1 MSRESERRL
10 QAIPTAKSG
19 PPQEKLHSEAKG
31 VAILWQWL
39 DWTRSAAIE
48 LRPDQWVKN
57 LLVLAPLLFSRNLFA
72 TIAEGQAV
80 AAFICF
86 CLISSSVYILND
98 LFDLEN
104 DRLHPHKRQ
113 RPLASGALPVPVAT
127 TIMLGLLLLGL
138 PAGWMVGSTF
148 ALVLSAYLL
157 VNLLYSAWL
166 KHKVILDIFAIAS
179 GFVLRVVGGGVAI
192 NVEISHW
199 LLLCTTLLA
208 LFLGFSKRR
217 HELGILGEKAV
228 SHRRV
233 LGDYSVYFL
242 DIMIGVVTAC
252 TVMSYALYTVSEE
265 TVRRIGSQGLMFTLP
280 FVLYGIFRYLYLIYH
295 KNRGGDPTRDL
306 LTDPAIAIDLCL
318 YTVTVG
324 VVLYWPF

>member
-1 MSRESERRL
+1 
-10 QAIPTAKSG
+10 
-19 PPQEKLHSEAKG
+19 
-31 VAILWQWL
+31 
-39 DWTRSAAIE
+39 
-48 LRPDQWVKN
+48 
-57 LLVLAPLLFSRNLFA
+57 
-72 TIAEGQAV
+72 
-80 AAFICF
+80 
-86 CLISSSVYILND
+86 
-98 LFDLEN
+98 
-104 DRLHPHKRQ
+104 
-113 RPLASGALPVPVAT
+113 
-127 TIMLGLLLLGL
+127 MLGLLLLGL
-138 PAGWMVGSTF
+138 PAGWMVGGAF